1 MSNLLVQNIK
11 HTNNTTAQTIDTSG
25 RTTVSIMNNDSTYRS
40 DNGAVTQ
47 NLVKAVAKVLCNYT
61 QVGTQTIK
69 DSMNVTS
76 LTDTNVGVTTVTF
89 TNNFTDAFW
98 IGGVYQNGA
107 NDTGSGSWNVS
118 QSGYVARTS
127 SSVQQTSFTG
137 SALVDSGHVDIQ
149 NFGTLL

>member
-89 TNNFTDAFW
+89 TNSFTDEFW

-107 NDTGSGSWNVS
+107 SAVNSGSWNSS

-127 SSVQQTSFTG
+127 NSVQQTSFTG

-149 NFGTLL
+149 NFGTLA